1 MTELFFNEYG
11 RLRSGW
17 RFAFFIILFLFLTTL
32 LTIGVYGI
40 LTLISGSLDQN
51 GLFTT
56 VIGSIIPLIAA
67 ITVGWFCGKF
77 LENLPF
83 RALGA
88 WFTKFWFKDL
98 ILGFLIGAV
107 SIGFAALIA
116 MIFGGLRFTYNEEA
130 GSSAILITLGA
141 SFLVFFF
148 AAAFEEALFRG
159 YILQT
164 FARANLAWMAILLTS
179 VLFASAHLGNPS
191 AGVIP
196 AINTAL
202 AGIWLGVAYLK
213 TRTLW
218 LVFGV
223 HFAWN
228 WVMGAFLGIEVSGLT
243 GITSAPILKEIDT
256 GPLWIT
262 GGDYG
267 LEGGIACT
275 IALVASTLLIWYLPI
290 LKPMEEM
297 VELTSKETP
306 NENFLAHYETK
317 TDANSIDLK

>member
-1 MTELFFNEYG
+1 MDFTLFRLINGQVGQSPLIDELF
-11 RLRSGW
+11 
-17 RFAFFIILFLFLTTL
+17 RFFANDYIVPSL
-32 LTIGVYGI
+32 LVAM
-40 LTLISGSLDQN
+40 L
-51 GLFTT
+51 
-56 VIGSIIPLIAA
+56 V
-67 ITVGWFCGKF
+67 VGWFSGKF

-88 WFTKFWFKDL
+88 WFTKYWFKDL
-98 ILGFLIGAV
+98 FLGLLIGAG
-107 SIGFAALIA
+107 SIGLAALIA
-116 MIFGGLRFTYNEEA
+116 MIFGGLSFTYNKDA
-130 GSSAILITLGA
+130 GSSAILITMGA

-164 FARANLAWMAILLTS
+164 FARANLAWLAIFLTS
-179 VLFASAHLGNPS
+179 ILFASVHMQNPS
-191 AGVIP
+191 AGTFS
-196 AINTAL
+196 AINTAI
-202 AGIWLGVAYLK
+202 AGIWMGVAYLK

-243 GITSAPILKEIDT
+243 EITSAPLLTEIDS
-256 GPLWIT
+256 GPSWVT

-275 IALVASTLLIWYLPI
+275 IALVISTLFIWYFPW
-290 LKPMEEM
+290 LKPTEEM
-297 VELTSKETP
+297 LELTSTEKT
-306 NENFLAHYETK
+306 NENFLARYK
-317 TDANSIDLK
+317 